1 MKQPTL
7 QKIRGITLIELM
19 IVVVIVAIITSI
31 AYPSYQ
37 EQMQK
42 TRRADAKAALMDAA
56 AKMERHYTQFGRY
69 SGTIANSGIAT
80 TSPENFYQISIATV
94 AAPFQTFTLRATPA
108 VGTAQA
114 NDRCGNLTI
123 NQAQQKGA
131 ENGNGLGEAEC
142 W

>member
-1 MKQPTL
+1 MRRSNIK
-7 QKIRGITLIELM
+7 KSCGITLIELM
-19 IVVVIVAIITSI
+19 IVVAIVAIITSI

-37 EQMQK
+37 EQMRK
-42 TRRADAKAALMDAA
+42 TRRADAQAALMDAA
-56 AKMERHYTQFGRY
+56 ARMERFYTQFGRY
-69 SGTIANSGIAT
+69 TGTIASANINAT
-80 TSPENFYQISIATV
+80 SSENFYQISIATI

-108 VGTAQA
+108 AGSTQA

-131 ENGNGLGEAEC
+131 ENGNGLGEEEC